1 MGDLNMTAKES
12 IAGFRELVLGAAD
25 VQKCIKCKCMGRTLE
40 TVKRELR
47 KLPGDEP
54 KELLTDVQR
63 FLDLMEKSEYN

>member
-1 MGDLNMTAKES
+1 MTTKES

-25 VQKCIKCKCMGRTLE
+25 FQKCRKCKCMGRTLE

-54 KELLTDVQR
+54 KELLTDVQQ